1 MKKLFTL
8 VAALMGIAAVGIA
21 QVGEDVTATYVNDY
35 ECNDVAN
42 WTNDGFKNNTKG
54 TAYDL
59 FNGYFIEQWKASSSG
74 SEAML
79 DDISIE
85 QTLTSLPNGTY
96 LFSAAVIAC
105 QQSGDTPTSNL
116 SGVTLFAGDDEVNCA
131 TDNGVPARFYALA
144 AVSDGTLKVGLRVVN
159 TNCNWVAWDNAQL
172 LFYPEGTKV
181 EKGEAIACLTAYAE
195 LAKAVEE
202 AQSIFETYSEVEDV
216 VDDIANLY
224 EYIEAGQETLDTKKD
239 NSSQVNSLAADIREA
254 AATVVVKVLYYD
266 CADTFNDIML
276 NCEVGTKYGQY
287 PESQMDRMVQ
297 LQKDLDDLFAAYEAG
312 NASAVDVQAKINE
325 AVAAIAKFYQSMI
338 LIDFSLPL
346 NTRMWPFDNEDAA
359 ATTVH
364 ESMFRGDEGPWK
376 FGVRIYAADSL
387 KTWNINDNLLAVGA
401 TGKSAADQ
409 LTWADNGTD
418 VWLFVQSDGYFHP
431 LLDKIP
437 CAIFVAPE
445 NGVYKMR
452 CSISSQDADRVS
464 KNRGNMHAYAYYL
477 TSESNVMNQIGEA
490 VEFNNNTDPAN
501 FHFFVNMQ
509 AGDRIAFSL
518 NDCNISGSNGNA
530 YSRIDTLYAL
540 GSKDD
545 DGGYTIDDVEESG
558 LFFYNPYT
566 TAENW
571 EPLDEAL
578 SAVAQVLADNAD
590 RVGNEFS
597 QYPESAVATL
607 DSIRRVGERVLEAQ
621 LASQPDVDAMALKL
635 QAAIKTFYAS
645 AVAGLCIPTEE
656 APSDSTLYDNHQYFP
671 GGLFYIQDIE
681 TGLYVTS
688 PNSSGDKQTI
698 YAQDLIDESMT
709 EQNGQVW
716 HFVPNDTLCCYA
728 IASHA
733 NDGTTWTVEEEA
745 VVGADNSSFL
755 GWYHISD
762 SPNGR
767 FGTAYYPVQNE
778 TDMYWRTFRIWA
790 NGNGYSLIAG
800 KSQETGWV
808 QVLSLSSGKSL
819 AGTNG
824 GARNFCWNLIP
835 FEAPDGISNVA
846 LQPVSRNVY
855 NVQGV
860 ETGELRQG
868 VNIIRTVFTDG
879 TVRVAKI
886 LVK

>member
-8 VAALMGIAAVGIA
+8 VTTLLGFAAMAFA
-21 QVGEDVTATYVNDY
+21 QMGEDVTATYITDY

-54 TAYDL
+54 TVYDL
-59 FNGYFIEQWKASSSG
+59 FNGNFIEQWKASSSG

-79 DDISIE
+79 DNISLQ
-85 QTLTSLPNGTY
+85 QTLQDLPNGTY

-105 QQSGDTPTSNL
+105 QQSGDTPTADL

-131 TDNGVPARFYALA
+131 TDNGVPARFYAMA
-144 AVSDGTLKVGLRVVN
+144 QVSGGTLTVGLRVVN
-159 TNCNWVAWDNAQL
+159 TNCNWVAIDNAQL
-172 LFYPEGTKV
+172 LFYPEGKQV
-181 EKGEAIACLTAYAE
+181 AKEEAIACLAAYAD
-195 LAKAVEE
+195 LAKAVDE
-202 AQSIFETYSEVEDV
+202 AQNIFDTYSEVEEV

-224 EYIEAGQETLDTKKD
+224 EYIEAGKETLESQRDK
-239 NSSQVNSLAADIREA
+239 SSQVNSLTADIREA
-254 AATVVVKVLYYD
+254 AATVVVKVLYYE

-276 NCEVGTKYGQY
+276 NCEAGTKYGQY
-287 PESQMDRMVQ
+287 PESQMERMVQ

-312 NASAVDVQAKINE
+312 NASATDVQAKIEE
-325 AVAAIAKFYQSMI
+325 AVAAIAKFYQSII

-346 NTRMWPFDNEDAA
+346 NSRLWPFDSDDAV
-359 ATTVH
+359 ATAQH
-364 ESMFRGDEGPWK
+364 ESLFRGDEGYWK
-376 FGVRIYAADSL
+376 FGVRIHAADSL
-387 KTWNINDNLLAVGA
+387 RTWNTTDNLLAVGV
-401 TGKSAADQ
+401 TGKSATDV
-409 LTWADNGTD
+409 LGWADNGTD

-437 CAIFVAPE
+437 CAIFTAPE
-445 NGVYKMR
+445 SGVYKMR
-452 CSISSQDADRVS
+452 CSITSQDEARVS

-477 TSESNVMNQIGEA
+477 TPESNVMNQIGEA
-490 VEFNNNTDPAN
+490 VEFNNNTDPAD
-501 FHFFVNMQ
+501 FHFFVNLQ
-509 AGDRIAFSL
+509 EGDRIAFSL

-545 DGGYTIDDVEESG
+545 DGGYTIGDVEESG

-566 TAENW
+566 TADNW
-571 EPLDEAL
+571 DGLDEAL

-590 RVGNEFS
+590 RVGDAFS
-597 QYPESAVATL
+597 QYPETAVAAL

-621 LASQPDVDAMALKL
+621 LASQPDVDAMTAKL
-635 QAAIKTFYAS
+635 QAAVKTFYAS

-681 TGLYVTS
+681 TGLYLTC
-688 PNSSGDKQTI
+688 PNASKDKQTI
-698 YAQDLIDESMT
+698 YAQELIDESMT

-745 VVGADNSSFL
+745 AVGADNSSFL

-790 NGNGYSLIAG
+790 NGNGYCLIAG
-800 KSQETGWV
+800 KSQATGWV
-808 QVLSLSSGKSL
+808 QVLNLSGGKSL
-819 AGTNG
+819 AGING
-824 GARNFCWNLIP
+824 GDRNYCWNLIP
-835 FEAPDGISNVA
+835 FEASSGISTIA
-846 LQPVSRNVY
+846 LQPVSRTVY

-860 ETGELRQG
+860 ETGELRPG
-868 VNIIRTVFTDG
+868 VNIIRTCFSDG
-879 TVRVAKI
+879 SVRVAKVLI
-886 LVK
+886 K